1 VGFSAIDYSVLLLYL
16 AGITVFGMR
25 FRKSQRTIK
34 DYFVGAKNI
43 SWPVIGLSIVATETS
58 TLTLI
63 GVPALAYSTFAH
75 GEQGGNL
82 TYLQVVVGYIIG
94 RFVISMLFIPAYF
107 EGELLTAYELLKR
120 RFGVQTKNFAASL
133 FLVMRATAEGVRVFA
148 ASIVLGAVL
157 TAGLPGLPHL
167 WMWSI
172 ITVGLLTLLYTF
184 EGGIAAVIWT
194 DLIQLA
200 VYVAGSLLA
209 AYQLLHFVPGGW
221 SEIAKQADAANKF
234 QTFSFAWN
242 FDVPFTFW
250 GGLLGGTFFT
260 MASHGTDQLLVQRL
274 LTCRNRRDSQKALV
288 FSGFVVLFQFA
299 LFLMIGIML
308 FAYYK
313 FYPLAGKLA
322 SNDEIFPTFIVS
334 RLPHGVSGLVIAAIF
349 AAAMSNLSGSL
360 NSLSSTTVLDLY
372 KPLINPNASDESLLK
387 LSRWLTAAWGVVL
400 IAIAILARSWGSVFT
415 TGLTIASL
423 AYGPMLGAFLLG
435 VLSKRANQRGV
446 MAGMGLSLAFMLVIY
461 FATSIAWTWYALMG
475 AIVCLSTG
483 YAFSFLSIRP
493 LRRTAAVGTL
503 LITLF
508 VLHGLAFTGAQTYA
522 PYTRKLTK
530 KEERW
535 VQQTMAAFTLDEKIG
550 QMMTVSTNAVF
561 MNRESDEY
569 KQLRRQIVENRVG
582 GVILFRSQVW
592 ATAVLTN
599 RLQEMA
605 KVPLL
610 VSSDLEMGPGMR
622 LDDTTWWAPNMA
634 VAATGDVKYARL
646 QGTYTA
652 REARAAG
659 INWLYAPVVDVNNNP
674 DNPVI
679 NTRSYGEDPQ
689 KVAVFATAFI
699 EGAQAAGA
707 LATAKHFP
715 GHGDTA
721 IDSHLGLPVI
731 DVTRDRLDRLELVPF
746 RAAIAAG
753 AGSIMTAHIALPQ
766 IEPEPAAPLR
776 TPGENSGPRLTL
788 PATLSHTIL
797 TSLLRENLAFKGLIV
812 TDSMTMAG
820 VAERYDGATSAVMA
834 IKAGA
839 DMVLIPPDVEAAIRA
854 VRQAVEHGE
863 IAESRISASVERI
876 LRAKAAL
883 GLSEH
888 RTIDI
893 QEVDRVVSDPEFNAV
908 AQDIANRS
916 ITLVRD
922 ERKAVPLAKTK
933 LLAVA
938 VIDED
943 NRNNTIQPLLAELR
957 HSGLEV
963 QAINIDNRSSDKDV
977 ERALARMDQ
986 SDAVVYCML
995 VKGALPPAGT
1005 QLAEELGR
1013 THGTAIA
1020 ISFGNP
1026 YLLTAMPGVPAYMA
1040 AYSPHPVSQRAAA
1053 RALLGTIDI
1062 TGTLPV
1068 SLPGLYPR
1076 GHGLTVNRR

>member
-1 VGFSAIDYSVLLLYL
+1 
-16 AGITVFGMR
+16 
-25 FRKSQRTIK
+25 
-34 DYFVGAKNI
+34 
-43 SWPVIGLSIVATETS
+43 
-58 TLTLI
+58 
-63 GVPALAYSTFAH
+63 
-75 GEQGGNL
+75 
-82 TYLQVVVGYIIG
+82 
-94 RFVISMLFIPAYF
+94 
-107 EGELLTAYELLKR
+107 
-120 RFGVQTKNFAASL
+120 
-133 FLVMRATAEGVRVFA
+133 
-148 ASIVLGAVL
+148 
-157 TAGLPGLPHL
+157 
-167 WMWSI
+167 
-172 ITVGLLTLLYTF
+172 
-184 EGGIAAVIWT
+184 
-194 DLIQLA
+194 
-200 VYVAGSLLA
+200 
-209 AYQLLHFVPGGW
+209 
-221 SEIAKQADAANKF
+221 
-234 QTFSFAWN
+234 
-242 FDVPFTFW
+242 
-250 GGLLGGTFFT
+250 
-260 MASHGTDQLLVQRL
+260 
-274 LTCRNRRDSQKALV
+274 
-288 FSGFVVLFQFA
+288 
-299 LFLMIGIML
+299 
-308 FAYYK
+308 
-313 FYPLAGKLA
+313 
-322 SNDEIFPTFIVS
+322 
-334 RLPHGVSGLVIAAIF
+334 LPHGLSGLVIAAIF

-423 AYGPMLGAFLLG
+423 VYGPMLGAFLLG

-446 MAGMGLSLAFMLVIY
+446 IAGMGLSLVFMLVIY
-461 FATSIAWTWYALMG
+461 SATSVAWTWYVLMG
-475 AIVCLSTG
+475 TIVCLSTG
-483 YAFSFLSIRP
+483 YAFSLPSTRKFRHP
-493 LRRTAAVGTL
+493 AVVGML

-508 VLHGLAFTGAQTYA
+508 VLHGLALSGSQTYA
-522 PYTRKLTK
+522 PFAHKLTK
-530 KEERW
+530 KEDRW
-535 VQQTMAAFTLDEKIG
+535 VRQTMAAFTLDEKIG

-561 MNRESDEY
+561 MNREGDEY
-569 KQLRRQIVENRVG
+569 RKLRHQIVDNKVG
-582 GVILFRSQVW
+582 GVILFRSEVW
-592 ATAVLTN
+592 ATAILTN

-634 VAATGDVKYARL
+634 VAATNDVRYARL
-646 QGTYTA
+646 QGSYTA

-689 KVAVFATAFI
+689 RVAAFAAAFI

-776 TPGENSGPRLTL
+776 APGENGGPRLTL

-797 TSLLRENLAFKGLIV
+797 TGLLRENLSFQGLIV

-820 VAERYDGATSAVMA
+820 VAARYDGATSAVMA

-839 DMVLIPPDVEAAIRA
+839 DMVLIPPDVDAAIRA
-854 VRQAVEHGE
+854 VKQAVERGE

-893 QEVDRVVSDPEFNAV
+893 QEVDRVVSGSEFNGV
-908 AQDIANRS
+908 AQDIADRS

-922 ERKAVPLAKTK
+922 EKKSVPFAKTK

-943 NRNNTIQPLLAELR
+943 NRNNTIQPFLAELR
-957 HSGLEV
+957 HSGVEV
-963 QAINIDNRSSDKDV
+963 QAVTIDNRSSDKDV
-977 ERALARMDQ
+977 ERALSRIDQ

-995 VKGALPPAGT
+995 IKGALPPSGR
-1005 QLAEELGR
+1005 QLAEELGKI
-1013 THGTAIA
+1013 HGTAIA

-1053 RALLGTIDI
+1053 RALSGTIDI

-1068 SLPGLYPR
+1068 SLPGLYPQ
-1076 GHGLTVNRR
+1076 GHGLTVTRR